1 MRARLASRTGAL
13 LKFVVS
19 ITKHRW
25 AHPFKRPVTEKEA
38 PDYREIVTD
47 PMDFSTLRKKV
58 EGGAIRDVASLV
70 SDLNL
75 IFNNA
80 MLYNPKGSDYHTMAS
95 TLKTVVAQQLAA
107 YSSWYSEAQP
117 AHDSPFPPLGE
128 AAAPA
133 EASAAAHDDADEPDE
148 AAEEGAAGAE
158 AGEAPA
164 QAQRSRKRSSGS
176 QRSGSRKR

>member
-1 MRARLASRTGAL
+1 
-13 LKFVVS
+13 
-19 ITKHRW
+19 
-25 AHPFKRPVTEKEA
+25 
-38 PDYREIVTD
+38 
-47 PMDFSTLRKKV
+47 
-58 EGGAIRDVASLV
+58 
-70 SDLNL
+70 
-75 IFNNA
+75 
-80 MLYNPKGSDYHTMAS
+80 MAS

-107 YSSWYSEAQP
+107 YSAWNSEAQP

-133 EASAAAHDDADEPDE
+133 EASGAAHDDADEPDE

>member
-1 MRARLASRTGAL
+1 
-13 LKFVVS
+13 
-19 ITKHRW
+19 
-25 AHPFKRPVTEKEA
+25 
-38 PDYREIVTD
+38 
-47 PMDFSTLRKKV
+47 MDFSTLRKKV

-117 AHDSPFPPLGE
+117 AHDSPFPPPGDDDW
-128 AAAPA
+128 
-133 EASAAAHDDADEPDE
+133 SARE
-148 AAEEGAAGAE
+148 
-158 AGEAPA
+158 
-164 QAQRSRKRSSGS
+164 
-176 QRSGSRKR
+176 